1 MSSNPFLGMFS
12 KCICHSHC
20 LSHCFFVGQVMFSH
34 HSDQMSQRSQV
45 YGMCLTLPGQLK
57 SIMYKYSLGV
67 FPTKIWRQTSH
78 VNVKAKIFCILLNTM
93 YNLLILVIFSDRSK
107 MTTVLTLPSHMTGFL
122 HQLGTGQSGIYR
134 CVSINLL
141 KHL

>member
-1 MSSNPFLGMFS
+1 MYLSLSLFLF
-12 KCICHSHC
+12 
-20 LSHCFFVGQVMFSH
+20 LSFCWSLSLFIGKVMFSH
-34 HSDQMSQRSQV
+34 QMSQRSQV
-45 YGMCLTLPGQLK
+45 YGMSLTLSGQLK

-93 YNLLILVIFSDRSK
+93 YNMLILVIFSDRAK